1 MPAEQREGWEPGK
14 AGMAESSS
22 VRAPLG
28 LCLAHRFLLAGVSFL
43 PPPPRASVSLRAG
56 RAARESAAVR
66 PRPAVGVWEGSASS
80 RRPRDPPEL
89 LSASSAAAGRR
100 GGLGLALFR

>member
-28 LCLAHRFLLAGVSFL
+28 LCLAHRFLLAGVSFYLL
-43 PPPPRASVSLRAG
+43 PPCLSFPASRAC
-56 RAARESAAVR
+56 SA
-66 PRPAVGVWEGSASS
+66 
-80 RRPRDPPEL
+80 
-89 LSASSAAAGRR
+89 
-100 GGLGLALFR
+100 